1 MKRIALGA
9 GVAALA
15 IGGAAAAG
23 LAGGSGASEAS
34 ASGYDGKRTYDITVT
49 NTTPEG
55 SQPLSPPLLV
65 VHNRRADVW
74 SIGDAASHV
83 VAAIAEDA
91 NNGPA
96 EQLLGQVP
104 GVKSVETGVDEDA
117 AGPAPIGP
125 GASQTYRITARPNQ
139 RLSLLSMLVNTN
151 DGFTGLDSVRIGRN
165 HRSVETVA
173 YDAGSEANNQLKSH
187 IPGPCCGMP
196 FVRDPEGNLIS
207 MHTGIQSGVGELDPA
222 VYGWEGAVAKIQIK
236 RVRERN

>member
-1 MKRIALGA
+1 MKKIALSA
-9 GVAALA
+9 GVAAMA
-15 IGGAAAAG
+15 IGGAAAVG
-23 LAGGSGASEAS
+23 LTGGSGAAE

-49 NTTPEG
+49 NLTPEG

-65 VHNRRADVW
+65 VHNRHADVW
-74 SIGDAASHV
+74 STGDAASHV
-83 VAAIAEDA
+83 VANIAEDA

-207 MHTGIQSGVGELDPA
+207 MHAGIQSGVGDLDPA